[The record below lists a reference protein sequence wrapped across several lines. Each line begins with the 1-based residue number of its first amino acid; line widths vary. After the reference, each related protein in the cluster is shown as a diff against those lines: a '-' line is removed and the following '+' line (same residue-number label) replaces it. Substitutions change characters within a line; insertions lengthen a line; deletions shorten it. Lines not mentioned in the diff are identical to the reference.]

1 MKCIYHS
8 RDLDGYCSA
17 AIVKRKYPS
26 AEFIGYDYGQPFPW
40 EKIGDETVVMV
51 DVSLPMED
59 MRKLSELCG
68 GKLTW
73 IDHHVSAINEF
84 MALSEPF
91 FINPV
96 LQDGIAACEGAWQY
110 FFSDEKMPHVVNFL
124 GEYDTWRNADQAR
137 WEDVVLPFQYGM
149 RLRCNS
155 LETFP
160 MDLLEDSFSRIPFS
174 STGFSFSR
182 DIEFIIENGTTI
194 LDYQKQQN
202 EVACRAAFEAEI
214 DGLRAICLNGGGF
227 SSQAFESVYDEAKH
241 DLMVPF
247 RFDGKQWAFSLYTTK
262 DTVDCSQIAKARGGG
277 GHKKAAGFQTQNLE
291 TVLLNAKV
299 VV

>member
-17 AIVKRKYPS
+17 AIVKRKYPDT
-26 AEFIGYDYGQPFPW
+26 EFIGYDYGQPFPW
-40 EKIGDETVVMV
+40 ERIGNEIVIMI

-59 MRKLSELCG
+59 MRKLSGLCG
-68 GKLTW
+68 GQFTW
-73 IDHHVSAINEF
+73 IDHHISAINEF
-84 MALSEPF
+84 RNLVDRFS
-91 FINPV
+91 INAI
-96 LQDGIAACEGAWQY
+96 LQNGIAACEIAWKY
-110 FFSDEKMPHVVNFL
+110 FFSAKKMPLTVQLL

-137 WEDVVLPFQYGM
+137 WENIILPFQYGM
-149 RLRCNS
+149 RHICNS

-160 MDLLEDSFSRIPFS
+160 MDLLLY
-174 STGFSFSR
+174 
-182 DIEFIIENGTTI
+182 IEFDKKIGGIIETGRTI
-194 LDYQKQQN
+194 LEYQKQQN
-202 EVACRAAFEAEI
+202 AVACRNAFEAEI

-247 RFDGKQWAFSLYTTK
+247 RFDGKKWMFSLYTTK

-277 GHKKAAGFQTQNLE
+277 GHKKAAGFQTQHLE
-291 TVLLNAKV
+291 TVLATSL
-299 VV
+299 

>member
-17 AIVKRKYPS
+17 AIVKRKYLD

-40 EKIGDETVVMV
+40 EKIGNETVIMV

-68 GKLTW
+68 GKFTW
-73 IDHHVSAINEF
+73 IDHHISAINEF

-96 LQDGIAACEGAWQY
+96 LQDGIAACEIAWKY
-110 FFSDEKMPHVVNFL
+110 FFSDETMPLAVRFL
-124 GEYDTWRNADQAR
+124 GEYDTWRDADQAR
-137 WEDVVLPFQYGM
+137 WEYVILPFQYGM
-149 RLRCNS
+149 RLNCNS

-160 MDLLEDSFSRIPFS
+160 MNLLENYTRI
-174 STGFSFSR
+174 TR
-182 DIEFIIENGTTI
+182 DIEHIFHTGETI
-194 LDYQKQQN
+194 LNYQKQQN
-202 EVACRAAFEAEI
+202 AVACRGAFEAEI

-247 RFDGKQWAFSLYTTK
+247 RFDGKQWTFSLYTTK

-291 TVLLNAKV
+291 NVLSNVEVAA
-299 VV
+299 